1 MRAKLG
7 DIFEISSGGT
17 PSKSHPEYYG
27 GDIPWVKT
35 GDLKKEYLYEVEDFI
50 TEEGLKN
57 SSAKMYESDTVLIA
71 MYGATIGATSILKMN
86 ACTNQACA
94 AFKKNEQVIPEYL
107 YYFLRSQKDKFV
119 KDGVGGAQPNISAGY
134 LKKVEMELPS
144 IDEQRIIVNILD
156 KISNIIVNRNQEMIS
171 LDDLIKARF
180 VEMFGDVIHN
190 SKKWQVCLFAE
201 ITSSRL
207 GKMLDAKQQTG
218 RNSYPYLANFNV
230 QWFRFNL
237 ENLNKMD
244 FDEKD
249 RAEFELREGDL
260 LVCEGGEIGRCAV
273 WHNELQPCFFQKAL
287 HRVRCNHQIILP
299 DYLAWWFRYNCD
311 YGGFSALAGAKATI
325 AHLPGA
331 KLKQLQVA
339 VPPMELQEQF
349 AVFVAQTDKSKV
361 AVQKALDEA
370 QLLFD
375 SLMQEYFG

>member
-1 MRAKLG
+1 M
-7 DIFEISSGGT
+7 
-17 PSKSHPEYYG
+17 
-27 GDIPWVKT
+27 
-35 GDLKKEYLYEVEDFI
+35 
-50 TEEGLKN
+50 
-57 SSAKMYESDTVLIA
+57 
-71 MYGATIGATSILKMN
+71 
-86 ACTNQACA
+86 
-94 AFKKNEQVIPEYL
+94 
-107 YYFLRSQKDKFV
+107 
-119 KDGVGGAQPNISAGY
+119 GY
-134 LKKVEMELPS
+134 TK
-144 IDEQRIIVNILD
+144 R
-156 KISNIIVNRNQEMIS
+156 
-171 LDDLIKARF
+171 KA
-180 VEMFGDVIHN
+180 E
-190 SKKWQVCLFAE
+190 
-201 ITSSRL
+201 
-207 GKMLDAKQQTG
+207 KQQTG

-361 AVQKALDEA
+361 EVTYLWSFVRSRHGLGYSNNLW
-370 QLLFD
+370 LLGILCWSRNWFLQF
-375 SLMQEYFG
+375 LMMQVCPSSFNL

>member
-1 MRAKLG
+1 MEIQKILTRYDSYLNKGKLK
-7 DIFEISSGGT
+7 DAEALLLLSLQDA
-17 PSKSHPEYYG
+17 E
-27 GDIPWVKT
+27 
-35 GDLKKEYLYEVEDFI
+35 
-50 TEEGLKN
+50 EEGL
-57 SSAKMYESDTVLIA
+57 
-71 MYGATIGATSILKMN
+71 YGARLTLLNELEGLYRTTGRARQAMEISEKALALISVLGLTGQEPHAVTLLNGATACRAAGENEKALQMYRRAEQILRDLGQEEGYSMT
-86 ACTNQACA
+86 A
-94 AFKKNEQVIPEYL
+94 L
-107 YYFLRSQKDKFV
+107 YN
-119 KDGVGGAQPNISAGY
+119 NISQAY
-134 LKKVEMELPS
+134 LDLQQPQQALHYQQQALTQIRKFPDTKAEEATT
-144 IDEQRIIVNILD
+144 Q
-156 KISNIIVNRNQEMIS
+156 ISMVQS
-171 LDDLIKARF
+171 LL
-180 VEMFGDVIHN
+180 MFGDVIHN

>member
-1 MRAKLG
+1 MKLIALKDVCKINMGQSPNSSSYNDYGDGMPFFQGNADFGERYPITRVWCNTPTKIAQAEDILISVRAPIGALNYAKEECCIGRGLAA
-7 DIFEISSGGT
+7 IT
-17 PSKSHPEYYG
+17 PDRNKVSQ
-27 GDIPWVKT
+27 
-35 GDLKKEYLYEVEDFI
+35 DFI
-50 TEEGLKN
+50 YWALKGKKAELNDKGNGSTFKAISRKILEETMIPDINFEQQHKCAENLEK
-57 SSAKMYESDTVLIA
+57 I
-71 MYGATIGATSILKMN
+71 YGIIQNRRK
-86 ACTNQACA
+86 
-94 AFKKNEQVIPEYL
+94 
-107 YYFLRSQKDKFV
+107 
-119 KDGVGGAQPNISAGY
+119 
-134 LKKVEMELPS
+134 EL
-144 IDEQRIIVNILD
+144 LA
-156 KISNIIVNRNQEMIS
+156 

-361 AVQKALDEA
+361 AVRK
-370 QLLFD
+370 
-375 SLMQEYFG
+375 Y